1 MRVTMSI
8 QIGGYRNGEPWPAP
22 GNTIDVPEG
31 EAHDL
36 IANHYAEA
44 TDDQATAA
52 DNDPAAV
59 SEPDATP
66 AADNDPAAVSEP
78 VKPAKRSSK

>member
-22 GNTIDVPEG
+22 GNTIDVPEA

-44 TDDQATAA
+44 TDDQA
-52 DNDPAAV
+52 
-59 SEPDATP
+59 P
-66 AADNDPAAVSEP
+66 AADNDPAAGTEPDAAPAADDDPAAGTEP
-78 VKPAKRSSK
+78 VKPTKRAGK

>member
-22 GNTIDVPEG
+22 GNTIDVPEA

-36 IANHYAEA
+36 IANNYAEA
-44 TDDQATAA
+44 TDDQAPAA
-52 DNDPAAV
+52 DNDPADV
-59 SEPDATP
+59 PEPDATP
-66 AADNDPAAVSEP
+66 AADNDPADVPEP
-78 VKPAKRSSK
+78 VKPAKRAGK